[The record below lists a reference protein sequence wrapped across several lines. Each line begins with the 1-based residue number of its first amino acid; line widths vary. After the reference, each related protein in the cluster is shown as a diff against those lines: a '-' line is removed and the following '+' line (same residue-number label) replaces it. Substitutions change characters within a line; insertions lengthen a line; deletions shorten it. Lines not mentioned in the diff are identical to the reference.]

1 MKAYVLNAVG
11 KLDYM
16 DVDKPVLKDGE
27 VLVEVKAAGICG
39 SDIPRIYV
47 NGTYH
52 FPTIPGHEF
61 SGIVRDVCDKSKE
74 HLTGKRVGVFPLIP
88 CFECSQCKAKKY
100 EMCMHYDYL
109 GSRRDGGFA
118 EYVAVPERNLLELP
132 DNVSFEAA
140 AMLEPSCV
148 GIHALKNV
156 KLSEVRS
163 AAVFGPGTIGILA
176 AQWLRLS
183 GVTEIHIIGTND
195 GQQNMVSKLQCG
207 IFHNSHLS
215 NPAEDVMNATGGEGV
230 DVVLECTG
238 YADVVNE
245 CLQVAKRGGDV
256 ILVGNPHGD
265 VNMPRDIYWQ
275 ILRKQLRL
283 TGTWNSSFVPE
294 DAEDDWRHTLKAI
307 ASGQLQ
313 PQRQITH
320 KLPFDELHKG
330 LEIMKNKSEYYNK
343 IMIVK

>member
-1 MKAYVLNAVG
+1 VR
-11 KLDYM
+11 
-16 DVDKPVLKDGE
+16 E
-27 VLVEVKAAGICG
+27 V
-39 SDIPRIYV
+39 Y
-47 NGTYH
+47 
-52 FPTIPGHEF
+52 
-61 SGIVRDVCDKSKE
+61 DKSKE
-74 HLTGKRVGVFPLIP
+74 NLIGKRVGVFPLIP
-88 CFECSQCKAKKY
+88 CFECSPCKAKKY
-100 EMCMHYDYL
+100 EMCMHYDYI

-156 KLSEVRS
+156 NLSKVRS
-163 AAVFGPGTIGILA
+163 AAVFGPGTIGILT

-183 GVTEIHIIGTND
+183 GVTEVHIVGTNE
-195 GQQNMVSKLQCG
+195 GQQKMVSQLQCG
-207 IFHNSHLS
+207 IFHNSHLN
-215 NPAEDVMNATGGEGV
+215 NPVEDIMKATDGEGV

-238 YADVVNE
+238 YADVVSE
-245 CLQVAKRGGDV
+245 CLQAAKRGGDV

-283 TGTWNSSFVPE
+283 TGTWNSSFIPE
-294 DAEDDWRHTLKAI
+294 DADDDWRHTLNVISA
-307 ASGQLQ
+307 GQLQ